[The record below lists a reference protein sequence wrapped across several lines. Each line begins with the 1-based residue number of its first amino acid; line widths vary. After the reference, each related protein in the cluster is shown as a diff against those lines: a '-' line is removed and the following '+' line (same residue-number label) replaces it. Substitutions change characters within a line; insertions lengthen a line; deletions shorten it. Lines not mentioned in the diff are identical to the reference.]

1 MSAPIKVSGRQV
13 AAARALTGVSRAVL
27 AKACGVSVEEMG
39 RIETSGSVP
48 LAAGDAERALRAL
61 DTFGVVFI
69 PESDGLGAGVRLK
82 FTRLDAKQIG
92 RMEGEGGN
100 VGEDDVP

>member
-1 MSAPIKVSGRQV
+1 MSAAIKVSGRQV
-13 AAARALTGVSRAVL
+13 AAARALSGVSRAEL

-48 LAAGDAERALRAL
+48 LAASDAERTLRVL
-61 DTFGVVFI
+61 DTFGVVVI
-69 PESDGLGAGVRLK
+69 PEGDGLGAGVRLK